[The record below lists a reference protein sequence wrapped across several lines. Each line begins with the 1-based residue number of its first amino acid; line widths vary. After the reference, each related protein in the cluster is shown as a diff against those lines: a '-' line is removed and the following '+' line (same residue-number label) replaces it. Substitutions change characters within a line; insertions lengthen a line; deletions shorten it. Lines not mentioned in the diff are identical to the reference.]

1 MVDVARGL
9 ASFSTRPPTPPRERN
24 DTITE
29 LANDNH
35 AYFNSIIQ
43 QAVLD
48 TPDDSPSS
56 SGEYFGRSLDKGSK
70 RVVFSPWTKYH
81 KPFSL
86 GSKNAVLDGNIRP
99 LPPSRDCQSSK
110 SILKRYIETAITPDT
125 KEPLAVDPSDTPAML
140 RSTIQHLA
148 SVSRSSRLDAYMT
161 ILGCLSAYDD
171 VPDAPALAER
181 LLELT
186 EFIRRDISAT
196 MEATG
201 APDTQLATQAL
212 KLLTTLLCTG
222 KLGNSI
228 PEEFS
233 SFITDRSISVLED
246 REMPKIIVSH
256 YMQLLAKQN
265 FSSKV
270 MSNDRVSRL
279 LSALDKVADHVNGNR
294 VVGHRLMIY
303 QRLLTQTKSLMKL
316 RVGEWM
322 DHLIAGMLSSLKE
335 IRSRAITFGLEAGLA
350 LGTTSTVSQA
360 CIDVFNRI
368 SPEGR
373 KVIDLLTFR
382 LNEMVA
388 SKEDG
393 IHAPQICSVAIL
405 FLRSRRRQI
414 ERWEHL
420 KTWLQII
427 QRCFNSSD
435 AHVKFQ
441 TNMAWNRLVFAVNP
455 DISTSSSMVKML
467 RQPLVSQ
474 LSRNTNDKHSKNAKH
489 IARSSYCN
497 LLYYT
502 FRPVP
507 THAQL
512 DQYWE
517 EYVSQIIPSS
527 FSASKSDMNHA
538 CEILAALFKSTA
550 PKVWDENRANTGVPI
565 KAEDLPCLDSKWI
578 RQRAATILTTFD
590 KMLDATDWQLDTAEE
605 APIVLA
611 WRNFTAAV
619 GEAGTKEVKVSMES
633 LTAVAQILTTI
644 KRLWERSLR
653 QQEAAEDRDVLQTI
667 QRVGLLIHEAVT
679 KIGSMPFTER
689 RLVQSS
695 RDTFEA
701 AETPS
706 TRSGRHQG
714 PLNSPILHLLHMV
727 SSGVGDGPVS
737 QAYQDLVGSLVHIA
751 LQSATFR
758 RSKLGVLRDMAR
770 LISTEGEPHSPAK
783 LSLWRFI
790 AEATRSAIT
799 VPMSIDNHNDSP
811 QYAGHDYREA
821 IKILEVGLQLNA
833 VENLDAWLSLS
844 NAIIGL
850 LHNEVGDGGVILIF
864 TEPLA
869 HAVIQNGRYACN
881 DFLLNCATAILNT
894 VTWPQSRQVMERAQK
909 VLWGTSLALHKAQP
923 LDSFNNLY
931 MMVNNLLSDM
941 YQQLESEGSAT
952 MISFLAAVTTFI
964 SLCPLSLKVILLK
977 RIQQGLG
984 LWVEDA
990 KGLMTHS
997 RSDPKLDIV
1006 YAEVSD
1012 GHTTGYR
1019 PANLSKQAKKLWTAV
1034 TVAIK
1039 AVPKSDNALLTSIQD
1054 LIVSSLTSRH
1064 QAIMNESI
1072 ELWNC
1077 TFGNAEFLE
1086 YRDDLRTALSKL
1098 KSVTEMQLPNFPEDD
1113 VEVSEVKASM
1123 ENNFR
1128 KSTDSS
1134 RLCHRPFVSSSP
1146 RIVQTT
1152 CLIPPSVALGNG
1164 PQ

>member
-1 MVDVARGL
+1 MVDVVRPQ
-9 ASFSTRPPTPPRERN
+9 ASFSTRPPTPPREHN
-24 DTITE
+24 DTITK
-29 LANDNH
+29 LSNDNH
-35 AYFNSIIQ
+35 AYFSSIIQ

-56 SGEYFGRSLDKGSK
+56 SGEYFGGSSDKGSK

-81 KPFSL
+81 KPLSL
-86 GSKNAVLDGNIRP
+86 GSKNAVSDGNIKP

-110 SILKRYIETAITPDT
+110 SILKPYTETATTPDT
-125 KEPLAVDPSDTPAML
+125 TEHLWVEPGDIPAML
-140 RSTIQHLA
+140 RSTMQHLA
-148 SVSRSSRLDAYMT
+148 SPSRSSRLDAYMA
-161 ILGCLSAYDD
+161 ILGCLSAYDN
-171 VPDAPALAER
+171 VPDAQALAER

-186 EFIRRDISAT
+186 EFIRRDISAR

-233 SFITDRSISVLED
+233 LFITDRSISIIED
-246 REMPKIIVSH
+246 QEMPKILVSH
-256 YMQLLAKQN
+256 YMQLLAKQS

-279 LSALDKVADHVNGNR
+279 LSALNKVADHVNGNR

-303 QRLLTQTKSLMKL
+303 QRLLTQTNSLMKV

-335 IRSRAITFGLEAGLA
+335 IRFRAITFGLEAGLA

-360 CIDVFNRI
+360 CIDVFNRK

-373 KVIDLLTFR
+373 KVIDLLTSR

-393 IHAPQICSVAIL
+393 VHVPQICSVAIL

-420 KTWLQII
+420 KTWLRIME
-427 QRCFNSSD
+427 RCFNSGD
-435 AHVKFQ
+435 AQVKIQ

-474 LSRNTNDKHSKNAKH
+474 LNRSTNDKYSRHAKH
-489 IARSSYCN
+489 VARSSYCN

-517 EYVSQIIPSS
+517 EYVSQIIPSC
-527 FSASKSDMNHA
+527 FSASKSDMNNA

-550 PKVWDENRANTGVPI
+550 PRVWDENRANTGVPI
-565 KAEDLPCLDSKWI
+565 KPEDLPCLDSKWI
-578 RQRAATILTTFD
+578 RQRAATVLTTFE
-590 KMLDATDWQLDTAEE
+590 KMLDATDWPLDTEEE
-605 APIVLA
+605 APIVRA

-619 GEAGTKEVKVSMES
+619 GEAGSKEVKVSMES

-644 KRLWERSLR
+644 KRFWERSLR
-653 QQEAAEDRDVLQTI
+653 RQEAAEDRDVLLTI
-667 QRVGLLIHEAVT
+667 QRVGLLINEAVT
-679 KIGSMPFTER
+679 QIGSMPFTER

-695 RDTFEA
+695 QDTFEA

-706 TRSGRHQG
+706 RSGRHQG
-714 PLNSPILHLLHMV
+714 PLNSPILHLLQMV
-727 SSGVGDGPVS
+727 SAGVGDGPVS
-737 QAYQDLVGSLVHIA
+737 QAFQDLVGSLVQIA

-770 LISTEGEPHSPAK
+770 LILIEGEPRSPAK

-821 IKILEVGLQLNA
+821 IKILELGLQLSS

-844 NAIIGL
+844 NTIIDL
-850 LHNEVGDGGVILIF
+850 LHKEVGDGGVILVF

-869 HAVIQNGRYACN
+869 HAVIREGHHACN
-881 DFLLNCATAILNT
+881 DFLLHCAITILNT
-894 VTWPQSRQVMERAQK
+894 VSWLESRQLMERAQK
-909 VLWGTSLALHKAQP
+909 VLWGTSLTTHKLQP
-923 LDSFNNLY
+923 LDPFKNVY
-931 MMVNNLLSDM
+931 TMVDTLLSAM
-941 YQQLESEGSAT
+941 YRQLESEASAPMT
-952 MISFLAAVTTFI
+952 GFLAAIASVI

-977 RIQQGLG
+977 RIQKGLS

-990 KGLMTHS
+990 KGLMTHC
-997 RSDPKLDIV
+997 RSDSRLDKV

-1012 GHTTGYR
+1012 RHSTGYKTR
-1019 PANLSKQAKKLWTAV
+1019 
-1034 TVAIK
+1034 
-1039 AVPKSDNALLTSIQD
+1039 
-1054 LIVSSLTSRH
+1054 
-1064 QAIMNESI
+1064 
-1072 ELWNC
+1072 
-1077 TFGNAEFLE
+1077 
-1086 YRDDLRTALSKL
+1086 
-1098 KSVTEMQLPNFPEDD
+1098 
-1113 VEVSEVKASM
+1113 
-1123 ENNFR
+1123 
-1128 KSTDSS
+1128 
-1134 RLCHRPFVSSSP
+1134 
-1146 RIVQTT
+1146 
-1152 CLIPPSVALGNG
+1152 
-1164 PQ
+1164 